1 MKQFAYRYEWDRFPC
16 MGSFDSD
23 QLFNLFKGVEIAY
36 AVDDSGNVTRW
47 AATSYKSDQW
57 ATVVKN
63 ITDCT
68 DDEIERLYQY
78 YLTCDR
84 DAINDDIA
92 NYVCARKG
100 LHRICGYS
108 DYGNGNVSYHC
119 LCGNVKDDYEV
130 GNCALYSQEP
140 WEPKEVADAFD
151 EVDPRSAEEFA
162 EEYTPKLNEYIDE
175 YIQEYLNDEEL

>member
-1 MKQFAYRYEWDRFPC
+1 MKQSANKYEWNEFLNAEMPDC
-16 MGSFDSD
+16 NE
-23 QLFNLFKGVEIAY
+23 LFNSFVVAY

-47 AATSYKSDQW
+47 AANPLKTPQW

-68 DDEIERLYQY
+68 DGEIERLYQY

-84 DAINDDIA
+84 DAIDDDIA

-108 DYGNGNVSYHC
+108 EHGDGFVIFDC
-119 LCGNVKDDYEV
+119 LCGRVKEDYS
-130 GNCALYSQEP
+130 GIIDFGEP
-140 WEPKEVADAFD
+140 CEPKEVANWFD
-151 EVDPRSAEEFA
+151 EVEPRSAEEFA
-162 EEYTPKLNEYIDE
+162 KDYTPKLNEYI
-175 YIQEYLNDEEL
+175 QEHLNDEEL

>member
-1 MKQFAYRYEWDRFPC
+1 MKQFAYQYEWDRFPG
-16 MGSFDSD
+16 MGSFDSE
-23 QLFNLFKGVEIAY
+23 QFVNLFKGVEIAY

-47 AATSYKSDQW
+47 ATNPLKTPPQW

-68 DDEIERLYQY
+68 DGEIERLYQY

-84 DAINDDIA
+84 DAIDDDIA

-108 DYGNGNVSYHC
+108 EYGNGFVTFDC
-119 LCGNVKDDYEV
+119 LCGSVKEDFSDIV
-130 GNCALYSQEP
+130 FFGEP
-140 WEPKEVADAFD
+140 CEPQEVANWFD
-151 EVDPRSAEEFA
+151 EVDPRSVEEFA
-162 EEYTPKLNEYIDE
+162 NDYIPKLNEYI
-175 YIQEYLNDEEL
+175 QEHLNDEEL